1 MRRIFNTNY
10 NHQSLD
16 FALLLLR
23 IGIAAFMLTH
33 GLSKIN
39 PVLSGAPIQFGDPLG
54 LGEKLSF
61 FLTVFA
67 EVGCSVLLLFGLA
80 TRLAVIPLIVTMV
93 VAIFIIHAPDAFAKK
108 ELAWHY
114 LIVYVFLLFSGAGR
128 YSVDALIGKKPGRRR

>member
-1 MRRIFNTNY
+1 
-10 NHQSLD
+10 
-16 FALLLLR
+16 
-23 IGIAAFMLTH
+23 
-33 GLSKIN
+33 
-39 PVLSGAPIQFGDPLG
+39 LG

-93 VAIFIIHAPDAFAKK
+93 VAIFIIHAPDAFEKK

-114 LIVYVFLLFSGAGR
+114 LIVYIFLLFSGAGR